1 VLNSYFKHDYLLSL
15 FDEIGLSRLTSD
27 EKLKEA
33 FSPFGQIVD
42 GKGKHNL
49 VIFAPHILP

>member
-1 VLNSYFKHDYLLSL
+1 VLNLYFKHDYLLSL

-49 VIFAPHILP
+49 VIFAPRILP

>member
-15 FDEIGLSRLTSD
+15 FDEIGLSRLTTD

-42 GKGKHNL
+42 GKGKHNM
-49 VIFAPHILP
+49 VIFPSHILP